1 MGRAVMAFKEHL
13 AQRAVAVPKGQQEG
27 AGPQGPAGAAGQ
39 PSLWQVTTRLSS
51 DYTMSSSG
59 GAYGVLGVTVPST
72 GLYLVTFNATFAFTS
87 AYLASAWSSH
97 NVYVAS
103 NAGGSATCAYA
114 YSGYYWTSIG
124 GGVLWTAQGST
135 LTIQLQTQG
144 TIGGIVVKASAVS
157 GAAGATN
164 LCVTKVG
171 SWPAPGAWD
180 PNTSHLGGHPRGAGD
195 PGSGGG
201 GGQ

>member
-1 MGRAVMAFKEHL
+1 
-13 AQRAVAVPKGQQEG
+13 
-27 AGPQGPAGAAGQ
+27 
-39 PSLWQVTTRLSS
+39 
-51 DYTMSSSG
+51 MSSSG

-87 AYLASAWSSH
+87 AYLASAWSSD

-171 SWPAPGAWD
+171 
-180 PNTSHLGGHPRGAGD
+180 
-195 PGSGGG
+195 
-201 GGQ
+201 